1 MSPKTTSANAEVDTV
16 MHGELDS
23 GSPPN
28 LSEPQYKN
36 FSVRNIPPKLHH
48 LWKVTAALHDVSM
61 EKLALIAI
69 RDYCKAQLEEMREIL
84 DDPSDA
90 DADPDLDPDDLG
102 DLE

>member
-1 MSPKTTSANAEVDTV
+1 MSPKTATEVDTV
-16 MHGELDS
+16 MYGELESDA
-23 GSPPN
+23 PN

-84 DDPSDA
+84 DDPVDPDSL
-90 DADPDLDPDDLG
+90 ADPDPDDLG
-102 DLE
+102 DFE